1 MKGRGKTGRRSG
13 LSPAVSA
20 IILVVAAIV
29 VSLLVFALS
38 SGMIGGFAAS
48 AKVVIE
54 KVDVIIN
61 PATDTA
67 IVLVDVRNAGGV
79 QLTCNVQLTGPT
91 DFTPVNVGDQN
102 VVLKP
107 GATATFRADNGD
119 NVVAGQW
126 YAASVTCKDPGDR
139 SVSDV
144 KQVVAHI

>member
-13 LSPAVSA
+13 LSPAVAA
-20 IILVVAAIV
+20 IIMVVAAIV

-61 PATDTA
+61 PASGTA

-79 QLTCNVQLTGPT
+79 QLTNCQVQLTGPEG
-91 DFTPVNVGDQN
+91 FAVGVGEPVD
-102 VVLKP
+102 LRP
-107 GATATFRADNGD
+107 GATATFRADNVE

-126 YAASVTCKDPGDR
+126 YTASVTCEDPGGR

-144 KQVVAHI
+144 KQAVAHI